1 MQRSTWV
8 LLPLLVALAVG
19 DLTLEEYEELELE
32 NPQEVF

>member
-8 LLPLLVALAVG
+8 LLPLLFALAVG